1 MMTPQPKPILR
12 LEALS
17 NPLWK
22 PFSLTLRG
30 GEICC
35 VTGASGSGKS
45 RFLRALADLEPHQ
58 GQVWLNEQSQQAM
71 PAHLWRL
78 KVRLVPAESQ
88 WWSDEVADHFPA
100 DVDPA
105 ALEALGLVKEAM
117 HWQVSRLSS
126 GEKQRLALLRA
137 LAFPL
142 QVLLL
147 DDPTAL
153 LNPAE
158 TAQVEAWLMA
168 EAQRHAWPVL
178 WATQDLAQ
186 AQRVADKILLI
197 EDDAIQELPVPQDD

>member
-105 ALEALGLVKEAM
+105 ALAALGLVQEAM

-147 DDPTAL
+147 DEPTAHL
-153 LNPAE
+153 DPEQSLK
-158 TAQVEAWLMA
+158 VESWLK
-168 EAQRHAWPVL
+168 EEIQRHAWPVI
-178 WATQDLAQ
+178 WVAHDREQVN
-186 AQRVADKILLI
+186 RVADKILLI
-197 EDDAIQELPVPQDD
+197 QGEQIQEQPLGGH